1 MFGPSAP
8 SSSPATASARSELSS
23 TLAQPVNVDFDPLPT
38 TTATT
43 HAASTTAAPAS
54 SSKPATVSSALQFS
68 ASALSSSFADDLP
81 STCSLCFLP
90 ASLRCS
96 SCAKQCCKHHG
107 VADRGLC
114 FSCVAAESAPVGSSM
129 PETELAVLTPRG
141 PRRRSS
147 ETPDSWEAI
156 PLPSPSGTFTFAD
169 ACFGAGEPYANYTSI
184 RGVTRPGL
192 IVDPGAARGL
202 IGSDTLR
209 VLINVVIKPAG
220 MAKHIRWTSSTNLFT
235 GISAATEKSL
245 GIVSI
250 PIGLAG
256 IAWST
261 FKADVLGGSASC
273 CPGLIPLSSL
283 LSQGCVISCGHF
295 SNGDGELGIQPRT
308 VFALSAFSS
317 PTPAAT
323 CCRLASSTCRATSRR
338 TRR

>member
-1 MFGPSAP
+1 
-8 SSSPATASARSELSS
+8 
-23 TLAQPVNVDFDPLPT
+23 
-38 TTATT
+38 
-43 HAASTTAAPAS
+43 
-54 SSKPATVSSALQFS
+54 
-68 ASALSSSFADDLP
+68 
-81 STCSLCFLP
+81 
-90 ASLRCS
+90 
-96 SCAKQCCKHHG
+96 
-107 VADRGLC
+107 
-114 FSCVAAESAPVGSSM
+114 M

-295 SNGDGELGIQPRT
+295 SNGDGLLGIRSRTGFCAQRLLLTDSGHYLLPVDQFNMAGNFKTDKEMIKTAQLLSKSVSQPAT
-308 VFALSAFSS
+308 LPKAVFVSGMASSS
-317 PTPAAT
+317 PAEDAPV
-323 CCRLASSTCRATSRR
+323 LEHFQ
-338 TRR
+338 